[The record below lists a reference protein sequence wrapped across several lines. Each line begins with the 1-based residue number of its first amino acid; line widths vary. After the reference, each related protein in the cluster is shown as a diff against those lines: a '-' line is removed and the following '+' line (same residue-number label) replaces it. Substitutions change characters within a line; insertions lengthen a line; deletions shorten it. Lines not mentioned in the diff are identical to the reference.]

1 MIVDHDI
8 GDYHACIQ
16 QLTARDDD
24 VYNDFTECCKA
35 VSRYWVAQL
44 TPASLKVLAFIMGRT
59 LSYGKRGEI
68 IGRPQFL
75 KGIVNVCAGA
85 GVSDRTL
92 TTALAELNDLGFIN
106 SHRFMR
112 GNAESARRIHVVDV
126 ENILNGVPKTM
137 ADNWNAR
144 KNMPKQPPVKVAT
157 PPLHKLRDVS
167 NTYISNGDTI
177 VSPPDRSAPG
187 LSSPRKPRQPSKVD
201 VNIKRSA
208 AEIAAGLQANSQ
220 ATRDTR
226 VATSRDPA
234 GRPWSKQQLQALLD
248 KAHATVRDEGY
259 ATQRIVA
266 IDKGRKLL
274 QQRMTDRGIKDAL
287 EFFEYVLRNW
297 STIAA
302 AHSNAT
308 KRKRTEGQDLG
319 RSIHRSPNFD
329 DLYQRL
335 PYIATIFLN
344 DEFRTAEAQIER
356 DREEE
361 KKRQGAQERQEAQR
375 TRRQIARQ
383 RDLEREEQRK
393 REEQALAS
401 RVERTRTSPRRVA
414 DDLPEMPT
422 SFEEWQARRKNAK

>member
-1 MIVDHDI
+1 MLIS
-8 GDYHACIQ
+8 
-16 QLTARDDD
+16 
-24 VYNDFTECCKA
+24 YNANEYNKQRASLVKKDPDMYIEFVR
-35 VSRYWVAQL
+35 VSRCIARYWTAHL
-44 TPASLKVLAFIMGRT
+44 SGSALKTVLFLVGRT
-59 LSYGKRGEI
+59 LSFGKRAEVI
-68 IGRPQFL
+68 PRAAFVN
-75 KGIVNVCAGA
+75 GIVDVCEGS
-85 GVSDRTL
+85 GVSQRTL
-92 TTALAELNDLGFIN
+92 DAVMKELQEHNLVNVHAFAKGNVESLHRIYEINVEAFFEKVPEAMLRTWKKAENTA
-106 SHRFMR
+106 
-112 GNAESARRIHVVDV
+112 
-126 ENILNGVPKTM
+126 
-137 ADNWNAR
+137 
-144 KNMPKQPPVKVAT
+144 KQPPAKSAL
-157 PPLHKLRDVS
+157 PPLQSLRDLS
-167 NTYISNGDTI
+167 NTYRSNGDTN

-187 LSSPRKPRQPSKVD
+187 LSSPRKPRPQSKVD

-234 GRPWSKQQLQALLD
+234 GKPWSKQQLQALLD